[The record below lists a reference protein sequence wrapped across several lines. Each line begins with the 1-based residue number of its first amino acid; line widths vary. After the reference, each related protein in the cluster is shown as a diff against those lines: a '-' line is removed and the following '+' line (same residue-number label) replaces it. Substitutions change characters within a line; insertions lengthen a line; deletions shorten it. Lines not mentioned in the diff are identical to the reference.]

1 MRSKI
6 SFFLQQPDLK
16 ESQNLLISSKIC
28 FTLPKT
34 AKKCMIKIFSVFA
47 TGRYALKR
55 NPHQS
60 APPALSLVVQQV
72 CIYVPFGQISAAR
85 GGGVSLPATIIL
97 RWCNHFLDDF
107 LQLKLT
113 APEIKNPALHST
125 LVHACIRGN
134 QSDIKSFTLRLQN
147 SKQVQVKFH
156 LLNNMPRKKSVLK

>member
-1 MRSKI
+1 
-6 SFFLQQPDLK
+6 
-16 ESQNLLISSKIC
+16 
-28 FTLPKT
+28 
-34 AKKCMIKIFSVFA
+34 MIKIFSVFA

-60 APPALSLVVQQV
+60 ALPALSLVVQQV
-72 CIYVPFGQISAAR
+72 CMHYMCVPFGQISAAR

-125 LVHACIRGN
+125 LMPACIRGN

-156 LLNNMPRKKSVLK
+156 LLNNIPRKKSVLK